1 MLYLLSFD
9 TCIHLCN
16 SNPIKIQNITNTP
29 GNAFTIF
36 PVSEEMNIY
45 VKRDRHCF
53 PLIPR
58 GKPPRANVNLVHF
71 SIYAKVS

>member
-36 PVSEEMNIY
+36 PRWSLANPQEDTTVVVFFTPKLDLPVLELHM
-45 VKRDRHCF
+45 DR
-53 PLIPR
+53 I
-58 GKPPRANVNLVHF
+58 VQ
-71 SIYAKVS
+71 